1 MYLWKSS
8 AFSFCS
14 VFFVLTC
21 CENYTPLSYSCSV
34 VTAYL
39 KHFLFLHRFFA
50 YQIANVYLIL
60 LAGSMFGALA
70 DVISDPT
77 SIISLLAASLPGV
90 STFFL
95 NLMITFLF
103 AGVPLA
109 LLRLVPMVVYK
120 LYRMCFNARKL
131 TRRTLVEGPL
141 ADVTLDY
148 STELPNFLYIMCI
161 GLTYWVIAPIL
172 VFVIGLVF
180 GANYLVYKYQLC
192 YIVVN
197 NNETGGL
204 FFYKLYSYTMTG
216 LMASTITMVGYM
228 GLKEGA
234 IQAPL
239 LAPLILV
246 VYVAWCYT
254 EERFKALS
262 MQLSYQQALIS
273 DHTSPRQDA
282 AQGGHTSASKLEADF
297 YQHPLLRGH
306 TDVLPQAYRLHTAGA
321 NGEEVPLLTP
331 IGTLTEAYHP
341 VTSVSLEAL
350 HQEFAVQY
358 QPPQNEESHRT
369 DSPMFRNQ
377 A

>member
-1 MYLWKSS
+1 M
-8 AFSFCS
+8 
-14 VFFVLTC
+14 
-21 CENYTPLSYSCSV
+21 
-34 VTAYL
+34 
-39 KHFLFLHRFFA
+39 
-50 YQIANVYLIL
+50 YLIL

-70 DVISDPT
+70 DVINDPM
-77 SIISLLAASLPGV
+77 SIVSLLAASLPGV

-120 LYRMCFNARKL
+120 LYRTCFNARKL

-148 STELPNFLYIMCI
+148 STELPNFLYIVCI
-161 GLTYWVIAPIL
+161 ALTYWVIAPIL

-216 LMASTITMVGYM
+216 LMTSTITMVGYM

-306 TDVLPQAYRLHTAGA
+306 TDALPQVYRLHAAGA
-321 NGEEVPLLTP
+321 NGEEVPLLTS
-331 IGTLTEAYHP
+331 IGTLSEAYHP
-341 VTSVSLEAL
+341 VTSVALEAL
-350 HQEFAVQY
+350 HQEFVVHY
-358 QPPQNEESHRT
+358 QPPENEEAHRAG
-369 DSPMFRNQ
+369 SPMFRNQ

>member
-1 MYLWKSS
+1 
-8 AFSFCS
+8 
-14 VFFVLTC
+14 
-21 CENYTPLSYSCSV
+21 
-34 VTAYL
+34 
-39 KHFLFLHRFFA
+39 
-50 YQIANVYLIL
+50 
-60 LAGSMFGALA
+60 MFGALA
-70 DVISDPT
+70 DVISDPM
-77 SIISLLAASLPGV
+77 SIVSLLAASLPGV

-120 LYRMCFNARKL
+120 LYRTCFNARKL
-131 TRRTLVEGPL
+131 TRRTLIEGPL

-148 STELPNFLYIMCI
+148 STELPQFLYIMCI
-161 GLTYWVIAPIL
+161 ALTYWVIAPIL
-172 VFVIGLVF
+172 VFVTGLLF

-204 FFYKLYSYTMTG
+204 FFYKLFNYTMIG

-239 LAPLILV
+239 LAPLILI
-246 VYVAWCYT
+246 VYAAWCYI

-262 MQLSYQQALIS
+262 MQLSYQQALVS

-282 AQGGHTSASKLEADF
+282 LQGGHTSATKLKADF

-306 TDVLPQAYRLHTAGA
+306 TDVLPQAYRVHATATSYAAIAKGA
-321 NGEEVPLLTP
+321 AQTDEAEVGTEIPLLTP
-331 IGTLTEAYHP
+331 IGTLTEAYHQP
-341 VTSVSLEAL
+341 TTVALETL
-350 HQEFAVQY
+350 FQEFAKHY
-358 QPPQNEESHRT
+358 EPPEDIEHHRT
-369 DSPMFRNQ
+369 GSPMFKN